1 MKGQL
6 LATVAVI
13 CHLALL
19 SGVPVSGSGE
29 SHSIWICMAE
39 EDQIRVIDSSDYEVS
54 FAFNITAGESP
65 WAIDFS
71 PDGERAYVACHD
83 SGNVVVVDAETFE
96 QTISVDVGL
105 NPFDVCVSPDGRYA
119 LISNMEDDTV
129 SVVDLETNSM
139 VATIEVGEKPLSI
152 AIDAVGSRAY
162 VCLREDDGLAV
173 IDLEDLLILNTIEVE
188 GGPWG
193 VDLHPDNA
201 RAYVSCESA
210 DQVAVV
216 DLEDGRV
223 MKRIGVNR
231 EPRGVVILPDGE
243 GVYVPAREAVAIIDA
258 SSNSKIDA
266 SGIHGWGWG
275 AVIVPDGRYA
285 FVSTVGEAEGVE
297 VIEIS
302 RMEKIES
309 IYLGEGTSGSRGIAV
324 HPVSSSG
331 IVTTTIS
338 CLAESRVREGGLLN
352 VSGAISPPLGNRP
365 VTLIF
370 VMPNGTSIN
379 RDVTTDSGGRFSH
392 TFSPETGGEWEVKSV
407 WEGDDRYSGAS
418 SVGRSFTV
426 GRGEEGPPPFLV
438 IGGIAVLVVLAL
450 VLLRRRRGPRGEP
463 VQQSRST
470 QASRIIQIARDIV
483 ILPVSVILL
492 VSSYGKWAEEP
503 VHYILF
509 GSAAALLCLTIVNL
523 ILLAL
528 NVRRKG
534 YFYFNA
540 TVQVLLGFPL
550 IVAIFG
556 IVLIIVNVIIIV
568 ALKKSKVTEVPAE
581 S

>member
-1 MKGQL
+1 MRGQL
-6 LATVAVI
+6 LVTVAVI
-13 CHLALL
+13 CHLAFFC
-19 SGVPVSGSGE
+19 GVPVSGSQV
-29 SHSIWICMAE
+29 SYSIWICMAE
-39 EDQIRVIDSSDYEVS
+39 EGQVRLINSSDYDVS
-54 FAFNITAGESP
+54 FALNITAGESP

-83 SGNVVVVDAETFE
+83 SGNVVVVDAETLE
-96 QTISVDVGL
+96 ETTSVDVGFR
-105 NPFDVCVSPDGRYA
+105 PFDICVSPDGRFA
-119 LISNMEDDTV
+119 CISNMEDGTV
-129 SVVDLETNSM
+129 SVVDLETVS
-139 VATIEVGEKPLSI
+139 VLATIEVGTKPLSI
-152 AIDAVGSRAY
+152 AIGPDGSRAY
-162 VCLREDDGLAV
+162 VCLREVDGLAV
-173 IDLEDLLILNTIEVE
+173 VDLKDLSVLSTIDVE

-193 VDLHPDNA
+193 VGLHPDGVS
-201 RAYVSCESA
+201 AYVSCESA

-216 DLEDGRV
+216 DLEEGRV
-223 MKRIGVNR
+223 VKRIGVNQ

-243 GVYVPAREAVAIIDA
+243 SVYVPAKEAVAIIDV

-275 AVIVPDGRYA
+275 AVIVPDGSHA

-297 VIEIS
+297 VIDTS

-309 IYLGEGTSGSRGIAV
+309 IYLGEGTSGARGIAI

-338 CLAESRVREGGLLN
+338 CLAEARVREGGLLN
-352 VSGAISPPLGNRP
+352 ISGAISPPLGDRP

-379 RDVTTDSGGRFSH
+379 RDVTTGSDGRFSH
-392 TFSPETGGEWEVKSV
+392 TFSPETGGEWELKSV
-407 WEGDDRYSGAS
+407 WEGDDRYSSAS

-426 GRGEEGPPPFLV
+426 GRGDEGPPPFIV
-438 IGGIAVLVVLAL
+438 IGAIAVLVILAL
-450 VLLRRRRGPRGEP
+450 VLLRRRRGPSGEP

-470 QASRIIQIARDIV
+470 QASRIIQIARDIM

-492 VSSYGKWAEEP
+492 VSSYGKWVEEP

-509 GSAAALLCLTIVNL
+509 GSAAVLLCLTIVNL

-556 IVLIIVNVIIIV
+556 IALIIVNVIIIV
-568 ALKKSKVTEVPAE
+568 ALKKSKVMEVPAE